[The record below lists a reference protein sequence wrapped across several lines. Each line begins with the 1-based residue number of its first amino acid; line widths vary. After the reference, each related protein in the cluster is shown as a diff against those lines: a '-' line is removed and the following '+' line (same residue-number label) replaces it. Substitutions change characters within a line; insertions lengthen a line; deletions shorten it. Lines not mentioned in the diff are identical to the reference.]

1 MRATGNG
8 YGGRMDAA
16 KPCRACQ
23 DGTAEK
29 EAGKQGRGG
38 RSPDGVRAAND
49 FKENREKVNIFY

>member
-1 MRATGNG
+1 
-8 YGGRMDAA
+8 MDAA